1 MAYSEL
7 IKNFSRIR
15 DYMREFY
22 LYGFKSRGEYTQKS
36 ARSYDNER
44 RRIESILDGYMRFRQ
59 TPEGRNV
66 FLSIDSRKVSHNPL
80 YKAWKAGSFTD
91 GDITLH
97 FLLFDIL
104 YAPEVALTL
113 QEITE
118 AVDRK
123 LAVFEEPR
131 VFDESTVRKK
141 LKEYAAEGLLIMEK
155 KGKSVLYRRSEAA
168 QLPGRDVLDFFSE
181 TAPCGVIGSF
191 LLDKMEAHPGHFA
204 FKHHYITSSMDSEI
218 LCALFLAFREKRE
231 VTLETIHRP
240 DGQTHVLKAVPLQ
253 IMVSVQS
260 GRQYLMA
267 AADHRQRIRSFRL
280 DNILSVSPGEV
291 CGEYDTLRGN
301 LERMRQHIWGVSTHS
316 FSGARME
323 HVDFTVR
330 FGPDEEH
337 IFRRLEREK
346 RCGTVERLSEDTARF
361 SADVYDASEMIPW
374 IRTFICRLTELH
386 FSDPQ
391 LQEHFLHDLQE
402 MAEMYG
408 VEGGEDA

>member
-66 FLSIDSRKVSHNPL
+66 FLSIDSRKVPHNPL

>member
-66 FLSIDSRKVSHNPL
+66 FLSIDSRKVPHNPL

-155 KGKSVLYRRSEAA
+155 KGKSVMYRRSEAA

-218 LCALFLAFREKRE
+218 LCALFLAIREKRE
-231 VTLETIHRP
+231 VTLETIHRS

-346 RCGTVERLSEDTARF
+346 RCGTVERISEDTARF

>member
-66 FLSIDSRKVSHNPL
+66 FLSIDSRKVPHNPL

-123 LAVFEEPR
+123 LAAFEEPR

-218 LCALFLAFREKRE
+218 LCALFLGIREKRE
-231 VTLETIHRP
+231 VTLETIHRS

-346 RCGTVERLSEDTARF
+346 RCGTVERISEDTARF

>member
-66 FLSIDSRKVSHNPL
+66 FLSIDSRKVPHNPL

-218 LCALFLAFREKRE
+218 LCALFLGIREKRE
-231 VTLETIHRP
+231 VTLETIHRS

>member
-66 FLSIDSRKVSHNPL
+66 FLSIDSRKVPHNPL

-141 LKEYAAEGLLIMEK
+141 LKEYTAEGLLIMEK

>member
-66 FLSIDSRKVSHNPL
+66 FLSIDSRKVPHNPL

-386 FSDPQ
+386 FFFFF

>member
-66 FLSIDSRKVSHNPL
+66 FLSIDSRKVPHNPL

-104 YAPEVALTL
+104 HAPEVALTL

-123 LAVFEEPR
+123 LAAFEEPR

-218 LCALFLAFREKRE
+218 LCALFLGIWEKRE

>member
-66 FLSIDSRKVSHNPL
+66 FLSIDSRKVPHNPL

-123 LAVFEEPR
+123 LAAFEEPR

-218 LCALFLAFREKRE
+218 LCALFLGIREKRE

>member
-66 FLSIDSRKVSHNPL
+66 FLSIDSRKVPHNPL

-123 LAVFEEPR
+123 LAAFEEPR

-218 LCALFLAFREKRE
+218 LCALFLGIREKRE
-231 VTLETIHRP
+231 VTLETIHRS

>member
-66 FLSIDSRKVSHNPL
+66 FLSIDSRKVPHNPL

-323 HVDFTVR
+323 HVDFTVH

-346 RCGTVERLSEDTARF
+346 RCGTVERISEDTARF

>member
-66 FLSIDSRKVSHNPL
+66 FLSIDSRKVPHNPL

-218 LCALFLAFREKRE
+218 LCALFLGIREKRE
-231 VTLETIHRP
+231 VTLETIHRS

-391 LQEHFLHDLQE
+391 LQEHFLQDLQE

>member
-66 FLSIDSRKVSHNPL
+66 FLSIDSRKVPHNPL

-123 LAVFEEPR
+123 LAVFEEPH

>member
-66 FLSIDSRKVSHNPL
+66 FLSIDSRKVPHNPL

-123 LAVFEEPR
+123 LAVFEEPH

-346 RCGTVERLSEDTARF
+346 RCGTVERISEDTARF

>member
-66 FLSIDSRKVSHNPL
+66 FLSIDSRKVPHNPL

-155 KGKSVLYRRSEAA
+155 KGKSVRYRRSEAA

-218 LCALFLAFREKRE
+218 LCALFLAIWEKRE
-231 VTLETIHRP
+231 VTLETIHRS

>member
-66 FLSIDSRKVSHNPL
+66 FLSIDSRKVPHNPL

-104 YAPEVALTL
+104 YAPEVAMTL

-191 LLDKMEAHPGHFA
+191 LLDKMEAHRGHFA

-218 LCALFLAFREKRE
+218 LCALFLGIREKRE
-231 VTLETIHRP
+231 VTLETIHRS

-346 RCGTVERLSEDTARF
+346 RCGTVERISEDTARF

>member
-66 FLSIDSRKVSHNPL
+66 FLSIDSRKVPHNPL

-104 YAPEVALTL
+104 YAPEVSLTL

-168 QLPGRDVLDFFSE
+168 QLPGRNVLDFFSE

-191 LLDKMEAHPGHFA
+191 LLDKMEAHRGHFA

-218 LCALFLAFREKRE
+218 LCALFLGIREKRE
-231 VTLETIHRP
+231 VTLETIHRS

-346 RCGTVERLSEDTARF
+346 RCGTVERISEDTARF

>member
-66 FLSIDSRKVSHNPL
+66 FLSIDSRKVPHNPL

-218 LCALFLAFREKRE
+218 LCALCPAFREKRE

-323 HVDFTVR
+323 HVDFTVH

>member
-66 FLSIDSRKVSHNPL
+66 FLSIDSRKVPHNPL

-346 RCGTVERLSEDTARF
+346 RCGTVERISEDTARF

-391 LQEHFLHDLQE
+391 LQEHFLQDLQE

>member
-66 FLSIDSRKVSHNPL
+66 FLSIDSRKVPHNPL

-323 HVDFTVR
+323 HVDFTVH

>member
-66 FLSIDSRKVSHNPL
+66 FLSIDSRKVPHNPL

-191 LLDKMEAHPGHFA
+191 LLDKMEAHRGHFA

-218 LCALFLAFREKRE
+218 LCALFLGIREKRE
-231 VTLETIHRP
+231 VTLETIHRS

-346 RCGTVERLSEDTARF
+346 RCGTVERISEDTARF

>member
-66 FLSIDSRKVSHNPL
+66 FLSIDSRKVPHNPL

-218 LCALFLAFREKRE
+218 LCALFLAIWEKRE
-231 VTLETIHRP
+231 VTLETIHRS

>member
-66 FLSIDSRKVSHNPL
+66 FLSIDSRKVPHNPL

-346 RCGTVERLSEDTARF
+346 RCGTVERISEDTARF

>member
-66 FLSIDSRKVSHNPL
+66 FLSIDSRKVPHNPL

-386 FSDPQ
+386 FSDPL

>member
-1 MAYSEL
+1 M
-7 IKNFSRIR
+7 
-15 DYMREFY
+15 
-22 LYGFKSRGEYTQKS
+22 
-36 ARSYDNER
+36 
-44 RRIESILDGYMRFRQ
+44 
-59 TPEGRNV
+59 
-66 FLSIDSRKVSHNPL
+66 
-80 YKAWKAGSFTD
+80 
-91 GDITLH
+91 
-97 FLLFDIL
+97 
-104 YAPEVALTL
+104 
-113 QEITE
+113 
-118 AVDRK
+118 DRK
-123 LAVFEEPR
+123 LAVFEEPH

-155 KGKSVLYRRSEAA
+155 KGKSVRYRRSEAT

-191 LLDKMEAHPGHFA
+191 LLDKMEAHRGHFA

-218 LCALFLAFREKRE
+218 LCALFLGIREKRE
-231 VTLETIHRP
+231 VTLETIHRS

-346 RCGTVERLSEDTARF
+346 RCGTVERISEDTARF

-391 LQEHFLHDLQE
+391 LQEHFLQDLQE